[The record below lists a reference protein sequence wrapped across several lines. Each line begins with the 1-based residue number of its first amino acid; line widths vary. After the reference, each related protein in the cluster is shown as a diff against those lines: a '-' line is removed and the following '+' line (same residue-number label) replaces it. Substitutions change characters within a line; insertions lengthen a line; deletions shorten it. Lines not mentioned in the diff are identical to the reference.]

1 MRSALVEALEGV
13 DGDGTRD
20 PETIARAVQRFVQ
33 TRIRY
38 LREYPE
44 TYQSAAR
51 TIAWRVGDCDDH
63 APLVASMVRTAR
75 IPARLAVVGW
85 DDPATGERMKPRHI
99 YAQALLPDDEGAG
112 ELVWRSLETVQPVP
126 FGWDAGEWKRG
137 RGHRVAYSYVGDR
150 GPLA

>member
-1 MRSALVEALEGV
+1 M
-13 DGDGTRD
+13 
-20 PETIARAVQRFVQ
+20 QRFVQ

-44 TYQSAAR
+44 TYQSVAR
-51 TIAWRVGDCDDH
+51 TLAWGVGDCDDH
-63 APLVASMVRTAR
+63 SPAVAAMLRTAR

-85 DDPATGERMKPRHI
+85 DDPEKGEPVKPRHI
-99 YAQALLPDDEGAG
+99 YAQGLLPDNEHPG

-126 FGWDAGEWKRG
+126 LGWDAGEWKRG